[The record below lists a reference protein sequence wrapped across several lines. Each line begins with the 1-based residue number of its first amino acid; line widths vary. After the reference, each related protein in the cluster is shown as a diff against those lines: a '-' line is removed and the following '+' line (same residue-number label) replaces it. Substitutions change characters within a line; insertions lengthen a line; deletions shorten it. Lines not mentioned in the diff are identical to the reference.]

1 MKKWSDV
8 DGKKRMRHRN
18 TLTAYDIAENG
29 IHGCKEN
36 SIELNDMLLVE
47 MFFVL

>member
-1 MKKWSDV
+1 MAKNECATEIRSLL
-8 DGKKRMRHRN
+8 N
-18 TLTAYDIAENG
+18 IAENS
-29 IHGCKEN
+29 IHECEEN